1 MKVEKVSEEKVVK
14 EQKKLTI
21 TEEEFAEIQIGIA
34 KELRD
39 EMSEGSAV
47 KTALV
52 GLLISV
58 FMSKLHKKLFGED

>member
-21 TEEEFAEIQIGIA
+21 TEKEFAEIQIGIA
-34 KELRD
+34 EELMD
-39 EMSEGSAV
+39 AMSEGSAV
-47 KTALV
+47 KNALV
-52 GLLISV
+52 SLLISV